1 MADFYLQHLVIH
13 PLDEEGDKLEAEED
27 VQDKTLEGDEDCQ
40 ENEDGDILEET
51 LEVAG
56 DSQEDEYSLEAFV
69 VDYLHK
75 GEALL
80 ESGYKVGVWR
90 SGFRI
95 IDLGMLFKVKK
106 ISFTFDAFM
115 PYEEEG
121 NNEESEKPIGNNN
134 CERDVINGEEQDD
147 EAKTEESDIQDDS
160 SDKEPFTLK
169 TVGEPF
175 TKILTAI
182 NESSKKNQI
191 FESVSRE
198 FKGIASDI
206 ETTIMFASAG
216 TLIPEEDSDF
226 KGGVEGEEI
235 DEDDDGKVLLFFVEM
250 VSPVDE
256 QEKEEAIL
264 QLAHLRTTAPK
275 VLVKFLESK
284 LTIIY
289 EDADRSLSPEV

>member
-1 MADFYLQHLVIH
+1 MTTNIYRKCQHILNDFNQNDIKLSSSVVELATEYETLV
-13 PLDEEGDKLEAEED
+13 
-27 VQDKTLEGDEDCQ
+27 KTLPGLSDT
-40 ENEDGDILEET
+40 EET
-51 LEVAG
+51 KHWIQNLG
-56 DSQEDEYSLEAFV
+56 KSLLSLSEY
-69 VDYLHK
+69 
-75 GEALL
+75 
-80 ESGYKVGVWR
+80 
-90 SGFRI
+90 
-95 IDLGMLFKVKK
+95 
-106 ISFTFDAFM
+106 
-115 PYEEEG
+115 
-121 NNEESEKPIGNNN
+121 
-134 CERDVINGEEQDD
+134 
-147 EAKTEESDIQDDS
+147 IQDDS

-169 TVGEPF
+169 TVGEPC

-264 QLAHLRTTAPK
+264 QLAHLRTAAPK

-284 LTIIY
+284 LTLIY

>member
-1 MADFYLQHLVIH
+1 MRVFRVLASFSLRV
-13 PLDEEGDKLEAEED
+13 DEEGDKIEAEED

-40 ENEDGDILEET
+40 ENEDGDILEEI

-95 IDLGMLFKVKK
+95 DLGMLFKVEK

-134 CERDVINGEEQDD
+134 CESDDFKDVINGEKQDD
-147 EAKTEESDIQDDS
+147 EAKI
-160 SDKEPFTLK
+160 
-169 TVGEPF
+169 
-175 TKILTAI
+175 
-182 NESSKKNQI
+182 
-191 FESVSRE
+191 
-198 FKGIASDI
+198 
-206 ETTIMFASAG
+206 
-216 TLIPEEDSDF
+216 EDSDIHL
-226 KGGVEGEEI
+226 KEGVEGEEMDE
-235 DEDDDGKVLLFFVEM
+235 DEDDDDDGEVLLFFVEM

-264 QLAHLRTTAPK
+264 QLAHLRTAAPK

-284 LTIIY
+284 LTLIH
-289 EDADRSLSPEV
+289 

>member
-1 MADFYLQHLVIH
+1 MADFYLHHLVIH
-13 PLDEEGDKLEAEED
+13 PLTEEGDKIEAEED

-121 NNEESEKPIGNNN
+121 NTEESEKPIGNNN
-134 CERDVINGEEQDD
+134 CESDDFKDVINGEEQDD
-147 EAKTEESDIQDDS
+147 G
-160 SDKEPFTLK
+160 
-169 TVGEPF
+169 V
-175 TKILTAI
+175 KI
-182 NESSKKNQI
+182 
-191 FESVSRE
+191 
-198 FKGIASDI
+198 
-206 ETTIMFASAG
+206 
-216 TLIPEEDSDF
+216 EDSDIDL
-226 KGGVEGEEI
+226 KGGVEGEET
-235 DEDDDGKVLLFFVEM
+235 DDDDDGEVLLFFVEM

-264 QLAHLRTTAPK
+264 QLAHLRTAAPK

>member
-1 MADFYLQHLVIH
+1 MADFYLHHLVIH
-13 PLDEEGDKLEAEED
+13 PLDPLDEGKEEDKIEAEED

-51 LEVAG
+51 LELAG
-56 DSQEDEYSLEAFV
+56 EEDEYSLEAFV

-95 IDLGMLFKVKK
+95 IDLRMLFKVKK

-121 NNEESEKPIGNNN
+121 NTEEPEKPIKNKY
-134 CERDVINGEEQDD
+134 CERDDFKDVINGEEQDD
-147 EAKTEESDIQDDS
+147 EAKTEDSDID
-160 SDKEPFTLK
+160 L
-169 TVGEPF
+169 
-175 TKILTAI
+175 
-182 NESSKKNQI
+182 
-191 FESVSRE
+191 
-198 FKGIASDI
+198 
-206 ETTIMFASAG
+206 
-216 TLIPEEDSDF
+216 
-226 KGGVEGEEI
+226 KGGVEGEEM
-235 DEDDDGKVLLFFVEM
+235 DDDDDGEVLLFFVEM

-264 QLAHLRTTAPK
+264 QLAHLRTAAPK
-275 VLVKFLESK
+275 VLVEFLES
-284 LTIIY
+284 
-289 EDADRSLSPEV
+289 

>member
-1 MADFYLQHLVIH
+1 MADFYLHHLVIH
-13 PLDEEGDKLEAEED
+13 PLDEEGDKIEAEED

-56 DSQEDEYSLEAFV
+56 DSQEDEYSLVAFV
-69 VDYLHK
+69 IDYLHK

-106 ISFTFDAFM
+106 INFTFDAFM
-115 PYEEEG
+115 PYVEEG
-121 NNEESEKPIGNNN
+121 NTEESEKPIGNNN

-147 EAKTEESDIQDDS
+147 EAKTEDSDIQDDS

-175 TKILTAI
+175 TKILT
-182 NESSKKNQI
+182 
-191 FESVSRE
+191 
-198 FKGIASDI
+198 
-206 ETTIMFASAG
+206 
-216 TLIPEEDSDF
+216 
-226 KGGVEGEEI
+226 EEI
-235 DEDDDGKVLLFFVEM
+235 DEDDDGEVLLFFVEM

-264 QLAHLRTTAPK
+264 QLAHLRTAAPK
-275 VLVKFLESK
+275 VLVEFLESN
-284 LTIIY
+284 LSVIY
-289 EDADRSLSPEV
+289 

>member
-1 MADFYLQHLVIH
+1 MADFYLYHLPAEYVIH
-13 PLDEEGDKLEAEED
+13 PLDPLDEGRR
-27 VQDKTLEGDEDCQ
+27 
-40 ENEDGDILEET
+40 
-51 LEVAG
+51 
-56 DSQEDEYSLEAFV
+56 AFV

-106 ISFTFDAFM
+106 INFTFDAFM

-121 NNEESEKPIGNNN
+121 NTEESEKPIGNNN

-147 EAKTEESDIQDDS
+147 EAKTEDSDID
-160 SDKEPFTLK
+160 L
-169 TVGEPF
+169 
-175 TKILTAI
+175 
-182 NESSKKNQI
+182 
-191 FESVSRE
+191 
-198 FKGIASDI
+198 
-206 ETTIMFASAG
+206 
-216 TLIPEEDSDF
+216 

-235 DEDDDGKVLLFFVEM
+235 DEDDDGEVLLFFVEM

-264 QLAHLRTTAPK
+264 QLAHLRTAAPK

>member
-1 MADFYLQHLVIH
+1 MADFYLYHLVIH
-13 PLDEEGDKLEAEED
+13 PLDPLDEGNAGGIWPLLNYWI
-27 VQDKTLEGDEDCQ
+27 QDTDRD
-40 ENEDGDILEET
+40 
-51 LEVAG
+51 
-56 DSQEDEYSLEAFV
+56 FV

-106 ISFTFDAFM
+106 ISFTF
-115 PYEEEG
+115 
-121 NNEESEKPIGNNN
+121 
-134 CERDVINGEEQDD
+134 EQDD

-175 TKILTAI
+175 TKILT
-182 NESSKKNQI
+182 
-191 FESVSRE
+191 
-198 FKGIASDI
+198 
-206 ETTIMFASAG
+206 
-216 TLIPEEDSDF
+216 
-226 KGGVEGEEI
+226 EEI

-264 QLAHLRTTAPK
+264 QLAHLRTAAPK